1 MPLEIGAS
9 IRRLRT
15 ARGVSLR
22 ALAAGLGV
30 SPATL
35 SAVENGHTG
44 VSAARVAA
52 IADLLGVPV
61 ARVFDPDGRGGPGPG
76 VLGPGVLGPG
86 ALTRTSAQPAPDPAD
101 WRDYGPLQL
110 DPALTAALATFVE
123 VGYHGST
130 IRTIAAHAGLSVS
143 GLYHYYESKYDML
156 VALLDRTMVELD
168 ARMRAARAE
177 GADPVAR
184 VGALVECLALFHSH
198 RRATA
203 FLGASEMRS
212 LRPEDYVRVAAVRRA
227 QQQAVDEEV
236 AAAVAAGQLVV
247 ADPPTAA
254 RAVVTLCTAIPQ
266 WFRPDGPLAPEDL
279 AAQYVGFALALLG
292 RPTLQ
297 DAVVHLDPPQV

>member
-1 MPLEIGAS
+1 VEPGIGTS

-44 VSAARVAA
+44 VSAVRVAA

-76 VLGPGVLGPG
+76 VLV
-86 ALTRTSAQPAPDPAD
+86 RTATAPPPAPDD
-101 WRDYGPLQL
+101 WRGYGPLQL

-212 LRPEDYVRVAAVRRA
+212 LRPEDYLRVAAVRRA

-236 AAAVAAGQLVV
+236 AAAVRAGQLAV
-247 ADPPTAA
+247 ADPGTAA

-266 WFRPDGPLAPEDL
+266 WYRPGGPLAPEHV

-292 RPTLQ
+292 RAPLQ
-297 DAVVHLDPPQV
+297 DGAVHLDPPRV

>member
-1 MPLEIGAS
+1 MHEPAIGAS
-9 IRRLRT
+9 IRTLRT

-44 VSAARVAA
+44 VSAVRVAA

-61 ARVFDPDGRGGPGPG
+61 ARVFDPDGRAGPGPG
-76 VLGPGVLGPG
+76 VLAGLGGVVPGVPG
-86 ALTRTSAQPAPDPAD
+86 VVPPDRSVDDGD
-101 WRDYGPLQL
+101 WRRYGPLEL
-110 DPALTAALATFVE
+110 DPALAAALATFVE

-156 VALLDRTMVELD
+156 VALLDRTMVDLD

-177 GADPVAR
+177 GAGPLDRVA
-184 VGALVECLALFHSH
+184 VLVECLALFHGH

-212 LRPEDYVRVAAVRRA
+212 LRPEDYVRVAGVRRA

-236 AAAVAAGQLVV
+236 AAAVAAGLLAV
-247 ADPPTAA
+247 ADPGTAA
-254 RAVVTLCTAIPQ
+254 RAVVTLCTAIP
-266 WFRPDGPLAPEDL
+266 
-279 AAQYVGFALALLG
+279 
-292 RPTLQ
+292 
-297 DAVVHLDPPQV
+297 AVVPAGWSDVPGGPGRAVRRVRPGAARAGAVHRS

>member
-1 MPLEIGAS
+1 MGEEPSIGAS

-44 VSAARVAA
+44 VSAVRVAA

-61 ARVFDPDGRGGPGPG
+61 ARVFDPDGRSGPGPG
-76 VLGPGVLGPG
+76 VLAGLGG
-86 ALTRTSAQPAPDPAD
+86 AVPPDRAGDHGDLGD
-101 WRDYGPLQL
+101 WRRYGPLEL

-168 ARMRAARAE
+168 ARMRAARAQ
-177 GADPVAR
+177 GAGPLDRVA
-184 VGALVECLALFHSH
+184 ALVECLALFHSH
-198 RRATA
+198 RRATS

-236 AAAVAAGQLVV
+236 AAAVAAGLLAV
-247 ADPPTAA
+247 ADPGTAA

-266 WFRPDGPLAPEDL
+266 WYRPGGPTAPEEL
-279 AAQYVGFALALLG
+279 AEQYVGFALALLG
-292 RPTLQ
+292 RPPSTG
-297 DAVVHLDPPQV
+297 LDPSRM

>member
-1 MPLEIGAS
+1 VQAGIGAS

-15 ARGVSLR
+15 ARGISLR

-44 VSAARVAA
+44 VSAVRVAA
-52 IADLLGVPV
+52 VAELLGVPV
-61 ARVFDPDGRGGPGPG
+61 ARVFDPDGRGPGPG
-76 VLGPGVLGPG
+76 VLTGL
-86 ALTRTSAQPAPDPAD
+86 PAPGPPAPAEAD
-101 WRDYGPLQL
+101 WRRYGPLQL
-110 DPALTAALATFVE
+110 DPALTAALVRFVE

-130 IRTIAAHAGLSVS
+130 IRTIAARAGLSVS

-156 VALLDRTMVELD
+156 VALLDRTMADLD
-168 ARMRAARAE
+168 ARVRAARAE
-177 GADPVAR
+177 GRDPLQRVAL
-184 VGALVECLALFHSH
+184 LVECLALFHSH

-212 LRPEDYVRVAAVRRA
+212 LAPADYQRVAAVRRA

-236 AAAVAAGQLVV
+236 AAAVAAGQLSA
-247 ADPPTAA
+247 ADPRAAA

-266 WFRPDGPLAPEDL
+266 WFRPDGPLTPE
-279 AAQYVGFALALLG
+279 AVAEQYVDYALRLLG
-292 RPTLQ
+292 GAALR
-297 DAVVHLDPPQV
+297 DRRDDLDPPRL

>member
-1 MPLEIGAS
+1 MEPAIGTT

-35 SAVENGHTG
+35 SAIENGHTG
-44 VSAARVAA
+44 VSAVRVAA

-61 ARVFDPDGRGGPGPG
+61 SRVFDPDGRGAPGPG
-76 VLGPGVLGPG
+76 VLVGTPP
-86 ALTRTSAQPAPDPAD
+86 RAPDPEPGD
-101 WRDYGPLQL
+101 WRGYGPLRL
-110 DPALTAALATFVE
+110 DPALTAALAEFVA

-130 IRTIAAHAGLSVS
+130 IRTIAARAGLSVS

-156 VALLDRTMVELD
+156 VALLDRTMAELD

-177 GADPVAR
+177 GVDPVAR

-198 RRATA
+198 RRATG

-212 LRPEDYVRVAAVRRA
+212 LRPEDYLRVAAVRRA
-227 QQQAVDEEV
+227 QQQALDQEV
-236 AAAVAAGQLVV
+236 LAAVRAGQLVV
-247 ADPPTAA
+247 ADPRTAA

-266 WFRPDGPLAPEDL
+266 WYRPGGPLAPEDV

-292 RPTLQ
+292 RPSLQ
-297 DAVVHLDPPQV
+297 DAAVRLDPPGL

>member
-1 MPLEIGAS
+1 MEPAIGAS

-44 VSAARVAA
+44 VSAVRVAA

-61 ARVFDPDGRGGPGPG
+61 ARVFDPDGRG
-76 VLGPGVLGPG
+76 PG
-86 ALTRTSAQPAPDPAD
+86 AGVRAGPPDPGAPPPADGD
-101 WRDYGPLQL
+101 WRSYGPLRL
-110 DPALTAALATFVE
+110 DPALTAALAGFVE

-130 IRTIAAHAGLSVS
+130 IRTIAARAGLSVS

-156 VALLDRTMVELD
+156 VALLDRTMVDLD
-168 ARMRAARAE
+168 ARVRGARAE
-177 GADPVAR
+177 GADPLQRVAL
-184 VGALVECLALFHSH
+184 LVECLALFHSH

-212 LRPEDYVRVAAVRRA
+212 LAPADYQRVAAVRRA

-236 AAAVAAGQLVV
+236 AAAVAAGQLAV
-247 ADPPTAA
+247 ADPGTAA

-266 WFRPDGPLAPEDL
+266 WFRPDGPLRPEDL
-279 AAQYVGFALALLG
+279 AAQYTGYALALLG
-292 RPTLQ
+292 RTPLQ
-297 DAVVHLDPPQV
+297 AGGGDLDPPRV

>member
-1 MPLEIGAS
+1 MAVEPGIGAS

-44 VSAARVAA
+44 VSAVRVAA

-61 ARVFDPDGRGGPGPG
+61 ARVFDPDGRHGPGPG
-76 VLGPGVLGPG
+76 VL
-86 ALTRTSAQPAPDPAD
+86 ARTPPAPGPAADPEPGD
-101 WRDYGPLQL
+101 WRGYGPLRL
-110 DPALTAALATFVE
+110 DPALTAALTTFVE

-156 VALLDRTMVELD
+156 LALLDRTMVELD
-168 ARMRAARAE
+168 GRMRAARAE
-177 GADPVAR
+177 GGDPATR
-184 VGALVECLALFHSH
+184 VGALVECLALFHAH

-212 LRPEDYVRVAAVRRA
+212 LRPEDYLRVAAVRRA

-236 AAAVAAGQLVV
+236 TAAVRAGQLAV
-247 ADPPTAA
+247 ADPATAA

-266 WFRPDGPLAPEDL
+266 WYRPGGPLAPEDV
-279 AAQYVGFALALLG
+279 AAQYVGYALALLG
-292 RPTLQ
+292 RPPLQ
-297 DAVVHLDPPQV
+297 DDAGHLDPPRV

>member
-1 MPLEIGAS
+1 MEPGIGAS

-44 VSAARVAA
+44 VSAVRVAA

-61 ARVFDPDGRGGPGPG
+61 GRVFDPDGRSGPGPG
-76 VLGPGVLGPG
+76 VLVGPPVVPPG
-86 ALTRTSAQPAPDPAD
+86 EEDGD
-101 WRDYGPLQL
+101 WRHYGPLRL

-156 VALLDRTMVELD
+156 VALLDRTMVDLD

-177 GADPVAR
+177 GDGPLGRVA
-184 VGALVECLALFHSH
+184 VLVECLALFHGH
-198 RRATA
+198 RRGPA

-212 LRPEDYVRVAAVRRA
+212 LRPEDYLRVAAVRRA
-227 QQQAVDEEV
+227 QQRAVDEEV
-236 AAAVAAGQLVV
+236 AAAVTAGELRA
-247 ADPPTAA
+247 ADPGTAA

-266 WFRPDGPLAPEDL
+266 WYRPGGPLLPEEL
-279 AAQYVGFALALLG
+279 AGQYVGFALALLG
-292 RPTLQ
+292 AAPLQRP
-297 DAVVHLDPPQV
+297 

>member
-1 MPLEIGAS
+1 MVPEPAIGAA

-15 ARGVSLR
+15 SRGVSLR

-44 VSAARVAA
+44 VSAVRVAA

-61 ARVFDPDGRGGPGPG
+61 ARVFDPDGRVGPGPG
-76 VLGPGVLGPG
+76 VLVGAGAGPDAVPPAADPG
-86 ALTRTSAQPAPDPAD
+86 D
-101 WRDYGPLQL
+101 WRRYGPLEL

-123 VGYHGST
+123 LGYHGST

-156 VALLDRTMVELD
+156 VALLDRTMVDLD
-168 ARMRAARAE
+168 ARMRAARSA
-177 GADPVAR
+177 GAGPLDRVA
-184 VGALVECLALFHSH
+184 ALVECLALFHSH
-198 RRATA
+198 RRAMA

-212 LRPEDYVRVAAVRRA
+212 LRPEDYLRVAAVRRA

-236 AAAVAAGQLVV
+236 AAAVDAGLLAV
-247 ADPPTAA
+247 ADPGTAA

-266 WFRPDGPLAPEDL
+266 WYRPGGATAPEEL
-279 AAQYVGFALALLG
+279 AGQYVGFALALLG
-292 RPTLQ
+292 RVPTTG
-297 DAVVHLDPPQV
+297 LDPSRL

>member
-1 MPLEIGAS
+1 MHEPAIGAS

-22 ALAAGLGV
+22 SLAAGLGV

-44 VSAARVAA
+44 VSAVRVAA

-61 ARVFDPDGRGGPGPG
+61 GRVFDPDGRSGPGPG
-76 VLGPGVLGPG
+76 VLVGTPAGSPGSPDHGADHGAAPG
-86 ALTRTSAQPAPDPAD
+86 D
-101 WRDYGPLQL
+101 WRRYGPLQL
-110 DPALTAALATFVE
+110 DPALAAALATFVE
-123 VGYHGST
+123 LGYHGST
-130 IRTIAAHAGLSVS
+130 IRAIAAHAGLSVS

-156 VALLDRTMVELD
+156 VALLDRTMVDLD

-177 GADPVAR
+177 GDGPLGRVA
-184 VGALVECLALFHSH
+184 ALVECLALFHGH

-212 LRPEDYVRVAAVRRA
+212 LRPDDYLRVAAVRRA

-236 AAAVAAGQLVV
+236 ASAVAAGLL
-247 ADPPTAA
+247 AAPDPGTAA

-266 WFRPDGPLAPEDL
+266 WYRPGGASAPEEL
-279 AAQYVGFALALLG
+279 AAQYVEFALALLG
-292 RPTLQ
+292 RGTL
-297 DAVVHLDPPQV
+297 HRP

>member
-1 MPLEIGAS
+1 MTSDIGTS

-44 VSAARVAA
+44 VSAVRVAA

-76 VLGPGVLGPG
+76 VLVGTVAAP
-86 ALTRTSAQPAPDPAD
+86 PAPVLDD
-101 WRDYGPLQL
+101 WRSYGPLQL
-110 DPALTAALATFVE
+110 DPALTAALAAFVE

-156 VALLDRTMVELD
+156 VALLDRTMVDLD

-177 GADPVAR
+177 GGDPVAR
-184 VGALVECLALFHSH
+184 VGTLVECLALFHSH
-198 RRATA
+198 RRGTA

-212 LRPEDYVRVAAVRRA
+212 LRPEDYLRVAAVRRA

-236 AAAVAAGQLVV
+236 EAAVRAGQLAV
-247 ADPPTAA
+247 ADPGTAA

-266 WFRPDGPLAPEDL
+266 WYRPAGPLAPEQL
-279 AAQYVGFALALLG
+279 AAQYVGYALALLG
-292 RPTLQ
+292 RAPLQ
-297 DAVVHLDPPQV
+297 DAVDRLDPSRL